1 MRGVTKRF
9 GGLQALAGVDLDVH
23 EGEIFGLV
31 GPNGS
36 GKTTLINV
44 ISGFYPL
51 TSGTI
56 TLDGAEIG
64 RDPAHE
70 IARRGVA
77 RTYQIPRP
85 FANMTVLDNVAL
97 CATFGGP
104 RAPRPRSATRPCTGS
119 ASPASA
125 ARKRCCR
132 PA

>member
-1 MRGVTKRF
+1 MLRAVGGVRRS
-9 GGLQALAGVDLDVH
+9 DVR

-31 GPNGS
+31 GPKRLGQR
-36 GKTTLINV
+36 TTLINV

-97 CATFGGP
+97 CATSAD
-104 RAPRPRSATRPCTGS
+104 RCAPRPRSATRPCTGS
-119 ASPASA
+119 ASPVW
-125 ARKRCCR
+125 RQGRGCCR
-132 PA
+132 LA